1 MPSLNGDRKRMF
13 IVALLWGAGQ
23 LTGDVPVI
31 SSVSQIFCM
40 ACAFFFVMIAQ
51 RYI

>member
-1 MPSLNGDRKRMF
+1 M
-13 IVALLWGAGQ
+13 ALLWGAGG
-23 LTGDVPVI
+23 LTGDLPVI

-40 ACAFFFVMIAQ
+40 ACAFFFVMMAQ